1 MAVLPQLSLLPGP
14 IKSFLALCLILA
26 GLDGLQLVLKPA
38 AGLGG
43 QWKQSALV
51 L

>member
-14 IKSFLALCLILA
+14 IKSFLALCPILA